1 MNNLQLTIAELK
13 VEYAEQ
19 RLSDV
24 TERSHESMGYQ
35 IEEDLFDRL
44 IENMQT
50 YEVDH
55 NSNFIKTTLSKA
67 QRQRFFDRV
76 ALVMAYEMDG
86 MREREFMLNIKL
98 KIYEI

>member
-1 MNNLQLTIAELK
+1 MKIAELK
-13 VEYAEQ
+13 VEYAEE
-19 RLSDV
+19 RLADV
-24 TERSHESMGYQ
+24 TEYSHVGVGYET
-35 IEEDLFDRL
+35 EEALFDRL

-50 YEVDH
+50 YHLDH
-55 NSNFIKTTLSKA
+55 NSNFIKTILSKT

>member
-24 TERSHESMGYQ
+24 TEYSHVGTGYET
-35 IEEDLFDRL
+35 EEALFDRL

-50 YEVDH
+50 YHLDH
-55 NSNFIKTTLSKA
+55 NSDFIKTILSKA
-67 QRQRFFDRV
+67 QRQRFFDRI

-86 MREREFMLNIKL
+86 MSERIFMLNVKL
-98 KIYEI
+98 SIYAI